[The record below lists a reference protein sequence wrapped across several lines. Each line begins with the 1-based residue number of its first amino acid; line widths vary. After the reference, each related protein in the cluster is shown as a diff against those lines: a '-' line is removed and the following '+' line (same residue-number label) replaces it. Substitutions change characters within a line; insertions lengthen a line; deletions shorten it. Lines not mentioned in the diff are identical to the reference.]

1 MVPVSELYDIVQR
14 HIDEHGPKAAW
25 IARRIGMSPQG
36 LNTWKH
42 RGVKL
47 PDVKYLVALAD
58 LTGTPYLDV
67 LSAALR
73 DSRYLPEEVA
83 RDGAPIVTQPVHLAV
98 AARRKT
104 TRRKPPPRPERD
116 HLK

>member
-1 MVPVSELYDIVQR
+1 MLLVSKLYDIVQR
-14 HIDEHGPKAAW
+14 HMDEHGPKAAW
-25 IARRIGMSPQG
+25 IARRIGISPQG
-36 LNTWKH
+36 LSTWKN

-67 LSAALR
+67 LSAALE

-83 RDGAPIVTQPVHLAV
+83 RDGAPMKQQPVDLTL

-104 TRRKPPPRPERD
+104 RRRKPPPRPERN
-116 HLK
+116 HLE

>member
-1 MVPVSELYDIVQR
+1 MSELYDIVQR
-14 HIDEHGPKAAW
+14 HIDDHGPTAAW
-25 IARRIGMSPQG
+25 IARRIGMTPQG
-36 LNTWKH
+36 LDTWKH

-47 PDVKYLVALAD
+47 PNVKYLVALAD
-58 LTGTPYLDV
+58 LTGTPYRDV

-83 RDGAPIVTQPVHLAV
+83 RDGAPMKQQPVNLAL

-104 TRRKPPPRPERD
+104 QRRKPPPRPERD